1 MIMQLFETIDRAR
14 RMHGLIQR
22 EATGDPQQFAKRLHL
37 CRRQFFNVLDE
48 LRDLGAEIR
57 YDRAR
62 CTYFYANEFDLQI
75 VIKCFS
81 IDEKE
86 QKRISGGFFFE
97 KKYRVQFYCTEAIY
111 FCVVIKRMVHNSRD
125 CKKKII
131 L

>member
-75 VIKCFS
+75 VIKCFP

-86 QKRISGGFFFE
+86 QKRISGGFF
-97 KKYRVQFYCTEAIY
+97 
-111 FCVVIKRMVHNSRD
+111 
-125 CKKKII
+125 
-131 L
+131 